1 MSQTVSDGREQIA
14 STFGLDGQT
23 DAAALGRLVAQLDK
37 AWARAREAWP
47 KLQLDKSRYLAW
59 LAARTEAPDD
69 VANLDVVA
77 LMLTCA
83 VCEGCLGAVEAFHEA
98 HGPDI
103 DVALAR
109 TRLAHDARDDARQVV
124 LAKLLVPGSE
134 KLSAYGGR
142 GSLSHWVRAVTV
154 RQAISLS
161 RRRGT
166 MERVV
171 AEPSAQDPDV
181 APDPELAFLKAHY
194 RERFKAAFS
203 ETVEALPAPDRTL
216 LRLRFVDGLTLDQVA
231 RVRDVHRATAARH
244 LARLRKLLL
253 AGVRERL
260 QADAG
265 LANDREVASA
275 LRLVESNLELSL
287 PRILRTSG

>member
-1 MSQTVSDGREQIA
+1 MSETASDRREQIA
-14 STFGLDGQT
+14 TAFGLGGKT
-23 DAAALGRLVAQLDK
+23 DAVVLVRLVAELDS

-47 KLQLDKSRYLAW
+47 KLQLDEARYIAW
-59 LAARTEAPDD
+59 LAERAEAPGDI
-69 VANLDVVA
+69 ASLDVVA

-83 VCEGCLGAVEAFHEA
+83 VCEDCLGAVEAFHDA

-109 TRLAHDARDDARQVV
+109 TRLALDARDDARQVV
-124 LAKLLVPGSE
+124 LAKLLAPGSA

-161 RRRGT
+161 RRRGA

-171 AEPSAQDPDV
+171 AEPSTQDPDV

-203 ETVEALPAPDRTL
+203 ETVDALPAPDRTL

-253 AGVRERL
+253 EGVRERL

-275 LRLVESNLELSL
+275 LRLVASNLELSL